1 MSVSLT
7 PEGLSGDG
15 YQVDTFGNDGHR
27 QYNVGNRTGTGT
39 FTLFTLGSAVAQ
51 ASGEVI
57 IHGIYGTPSH
67 ARITRYVISG
77 NKSIQLVFDTSTT
90 TGNNVPL
97 PSLSWSGDDL
107 EVANSNSSLYY
118 CVEVI
123 LHGIGNDWNHTW
135 GDYPGMS

>member
-15 YQVDTFGNDGHR
+15 YQVDTFGDSGHR
-27 QYNVGNRTGTGT
+27 AYNAGNKQGTGT
-39 FTLFTLGSAVAQ
+39 YTLFTRGASNAQ

-77 NKSIQLVFDTSTT
+77 NKSIQEVFNASTT
-90 TGNNVPL
+90 SGNGVPL
-97 PSLSWSGDDL
+97 ASLTWNGDDL
-107 EVANSNSSLYY
+107 EVANSNASLYY